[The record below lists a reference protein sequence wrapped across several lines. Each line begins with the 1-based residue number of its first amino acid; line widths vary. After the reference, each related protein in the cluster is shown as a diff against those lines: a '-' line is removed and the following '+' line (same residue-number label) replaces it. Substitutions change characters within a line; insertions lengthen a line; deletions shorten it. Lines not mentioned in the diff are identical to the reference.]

1 MRATLIKLWPLFFSV
16 ILIQTAVGVQGD
28 LIGVRASQEGF
39 PIWSIGPVLAGYYVG
54 YSTAPF
60 FSRRIIAGFG
70 HGVAIAFSCVLG
82 GVSIVALA
90 YLIAPVVWFL
100 LRFVIG
106 FALSLGYVA
115 IESWINDHVENDIR
129 GRVFS
134 VYTLIQLVAM
144 TGSQVLFG
152 AIDSRTAWLFLI
164 SGLLLAAGAMPAF
177 LSMVHQRDKP
187 PPEHLHLIDLFR
199 ASPLGAIATIVSGVS
214 WAIIIAFGPI
224 YALKTGLSQAQTGIF
239 MGAAMVGG
247 LLLQFPI
254 GWVSDHFGRRAT
266 IALMSAGAVAASVF
280 GIWAESHGALAQYA
294 TMLAIGGLNFTLY
307 AISVSATN
315 DAVAPQNRVAAAAGL
330 VLLFGLGSIAGP
342 LIGGWAFAHFG
353 ATSYFAVVAAIMAIS
368 LAATAATR

>member
-1 MRATLIKLWPLFFSV
+1 MRATLVKLWPLFFSV
-16 ILIQTAVGVQGD
+16 VLIQLAVGVLSD

-39 PIWSIGPVLAGYYVG
+39 PVWTIGPVLAGYYVG

-60 FSRRIIAGFG
+60 FSRRIIARIG
-70 HGVAIAFSCVLG
+70 HGAAIALSSVLAG
-82 GVSIVALA
+82 LAVVALA
-90 YLIAPVVWFL
+90 WLIAPSIWLV

-134 VYTLIQLVAM
+134 IYTLIQLVAM
-144 TGSQVLFG
+144 TGSQGLFG
-152 AIDSRTAWLFLI
+152 AIDSRTVWLFLI
-164 SGLLLAAGAMPAF
+164 SGALLAAGAVPAF
-177 LSMVHQRDKP
+177 VSMVHQRDKP
-187 PPEHLHLIDLFR
+187 PPEHLHLADLFR

-214 WAIIIAFGPI
+214 WAIIVSFGPI
-224 YALKTGLSQAQTGIF
+224 YALKTGLSQAETGIF
-239 MGAAMVGG
+239 MGAAMLGG
-247 LLLQFPI
+247 LLLQFPL

-266 IALMSAGAVAASVF
+266 VALMSAGAVAASLF
-280 GIWAESHGALAQYA
+280 GIWAGSHGALAQYA

-342 LIGGWAFAHFG
+342 LAGGWAFAHFG
-353 ATSYFAVVAAIMAIS
+353 PHSYFILIAASMAAS
-368 LAATAATR
+368 LAATAVTR